1 MSEPDGSRLP
11 TPVETPPPPRNGCLT
26 AFMVLVGVVL
36 LLPGLCAAI
45 FGVGSIIDIQHY
57 DSMFTVPILIGL
69 LVGFAGIML
78 IRAAVRG
85 PRR

>member
-1 MSEPDGSRLP
+1 MSDPDNPAVPSA
-11 TPVETPPPPRNGCLT
+11 ETPPPRNGCLT

-57 DSMFTVPILIGL
+57 DSMFTVPILVGL
-69 LVGFAGIML
+69 LLGVGGIML
-78 IRAAVRG
+78 IQAAIRG
-85 PRR
+85 PRP

>member
-1 MSEPDGSRLP
+1 MSNPDGPPLSP
-11 TPVETPPPPRNGCLT
+11 PSETPPPRNGCLT
-26 AFMVLVGVVL
+26 AIMVLVGVAL

-57 DSMFTVPILIGL
+57 DSMFTIPILFGL
-69 LVGFAGIML
+69 LVGFGRFML
-78 IRAAVRG
+78 IRAAIRG